1 LSKIISDIITDNTIT
16 IDVNQTIKDAAVL
29 MKEYDIGFLPVMQ
42 DDILIGVV
50 TDRDIVLKGYAK
62 GLSKDT
68 TVGEVMTEECIAVE
82 KTASVDDVADVMA
95 ENKIRRVCVI
105 DKDELVGICAIGDI
119 AISNYTKRD
128 AGQALTQIS
137 IPSKH
142 SVLIT
147 NL

>member
-1 LSKIISDIITDNTIT
+1 MSKIISDIITDNTIT